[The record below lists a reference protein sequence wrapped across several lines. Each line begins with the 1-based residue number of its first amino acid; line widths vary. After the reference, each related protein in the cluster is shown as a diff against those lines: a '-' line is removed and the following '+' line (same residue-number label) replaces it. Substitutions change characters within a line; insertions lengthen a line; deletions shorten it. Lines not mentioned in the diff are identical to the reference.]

1 MEAEEG
7 KTVSALFS
15 LEKFSYEWKQRNEER
30 AE

>member
-15 LEKFSYEWKQRNEER
+15 LEKFSYEWKQRNER
-30 AE
+30 AK